1 MIRKHLIAHGRVQHV
16 GFRYFCSHLAAGCQ
30 LTGWVKNQYDGTVEI
45 EVQGADHRV
54 DLFIQEVKLGNRFI
68 HVSRLDEAS
77 IPLVA
82 VTKEKSFRVKYD

>member
-16 GFRYFCSHLAAGCQ
+16 GFRYICSHIAAECH
-30 LTGWVKNQYDGTVEI
+30 LTGWVKNNYDGTVEI

-54 DLFIQEVKLGNRFI
+54 DLFIQEVKAGNRFI
-68 HVSRLDEAS
+68 NVTRLDELN

-82 VTKEKSFRVKYD
+82 VKDERSFRVRYD